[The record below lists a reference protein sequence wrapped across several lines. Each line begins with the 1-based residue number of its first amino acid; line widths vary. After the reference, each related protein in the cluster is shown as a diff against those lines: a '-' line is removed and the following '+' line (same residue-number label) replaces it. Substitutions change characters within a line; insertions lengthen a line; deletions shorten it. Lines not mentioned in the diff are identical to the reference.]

1 MKILF
6 LIGLA
11 FCRYVVLEPKE
22 VFTFK
27 DKATK
32 DTMYK
37 FIYRAFDS
45 SNVGVAVYDPNMF
58 KITTSDDPYG
68 VIYTKL
74 NSDGFITI
82 RVTNPTKQTMKFGYK
97 CPDVDKELQGPL
109 GPIKDVDSVG
119 ELQSCLE
126 NIIKTQRTHIK
137 KYQKHTEMLDRS
149 RKWVFKLVLLEI
161 VSSAAIMYYL
171 HKSTL
176 DMFNKKKVQQ

>member
-1 MKILF
+1 MKFLF
-6 LIGLA
+6 LVGLT
-11 FCRYVVLEPKE
+11 FCRYVTLGPKE

-27 DKATK
+27 DRATK
-32 DTMYK
+32 DSMYK

-45 SNVGVAVYDPNMF
+45 TSVNVSIFDPNLT
-58 KITTSDDPYG
+58 KITTTDDPYG
-68 VIYTKL
+68 VIYTRL
-74 NSDGFITI
+74 NSDGYITI
-82 RVTNPTKQTMKFGYK
+82 RVANPTKETMKFGYK

-126 NIIKTQRTHIK
+126 NIIKTQRAHIIS
-137 KYQKHTEMLDRS
+137 YQKHTEMLDRS
-149 RKWVFKLVLLEI
+149 RKWVFKLVIVEI
-161 VSSAAIMYYL
+161 VSSAVIMYFL